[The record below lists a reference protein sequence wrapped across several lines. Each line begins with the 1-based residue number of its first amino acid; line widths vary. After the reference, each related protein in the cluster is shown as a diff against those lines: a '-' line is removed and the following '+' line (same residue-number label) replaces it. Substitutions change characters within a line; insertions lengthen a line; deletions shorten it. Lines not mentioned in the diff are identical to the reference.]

1 MAGYN
6 LLVMQIKD
14 LGEFAVIELLKETVT
29 AQRSGPNHGTE
40 FGYRLLV
47 DNGDDAAAWRT
58 GEATELF
65 TTDTMV
71 EGVHFNR
78 STTPWTDLG
87 WKSLASNISDIA
99 AMGGLPMYAL
109 VTLGLP
115 PETDVDH
122 LKELYAGMMQISN
135 TYGVA
140 IVGGDL
146 VRSPVVFITVSLTGV
161 HPGNPMLRTAAR
173 AGDGIGVTGYLGSS
187 GAGLRLLLEDTPA
200 ETPAETPAPSA
211 AAEYSKES
219 HRRPHPAVEQGR
231 LLSKSGVET
240 AMDISDGLAD
250 DLSKLCQA
258 SGLSARI
265 YADRVPVHPLV
276 KQTYPDNWLDLALN
290 GGEDY
295 QLLFTARSRLMSEVL
310 PLLPEGSA
318 LIGEITDGRPGE
330 VVIVG
335 TDGQETAAAPGG
347 WDHYR

>member
-1 MAGYN
+1 
-6 LLVMQIKD
+6 MQIKD
-14 LGEFAVIELLKETVT
+14 LGEFKVIELLKDAVT
-29 AQRSGPNHGTE
+29 AQRSGPNHGAA

-78 STTPWTDLG
+78 KITPWTDLG

-115 PETDVDH
+115 PETEVDH

-140 IVGGDL
+140 IVGGDM

-161 HPGNPMLRTAAR
+161 HPGNPMLRSAAR
-173 AGDGIGVTGYLGSS
+173 AGDEIGVTGYVGSS

-200 ETPAETPAPSA
+200 PSA
-211 AAEYSKES
+211 SAKYLRQS
-219 HRRPHPAVEQGR
+219 HRRPHPAPEQGR
-231 LLSKSGVET
+231 LLSKIGVET

-276 KQTYPDNWLDLALN
+276 KQTYPDDWLDLALN

-295 QLLFTARSRLMSEVL
+295 QLLFTARSSLMSEVL
-310 PLLPEGSA
+310 PQLPEGSA
-318 LIGEITDGRPGE
+318 LIGEITEARAGE
-330 VVIVG
+330 VIIVG
-335 TDGQETAAAPGG
+335 FDGQETAADPGG

>member
-1 MAGYN
+1 
-6 LLVMQIKD
+6 MQIKD
-14 LGEFAVIELLKETVT
+14 LGEFAVIELLKGTVT
-29 AQRSGPNHGTE
+29 AQRSGPDHGAD

-78 STTPWTDLG
+78 TTTPWTDLG

-109 VTLGLP
+109 ITLGLP
-115 PETDVDH
+115 PETEVDH
-122 LKELYAGMMQISN
+122 VKELYAGMMQISN

-140 IVGGDL
+140 IVGGDM

-173 AGDGIGVTGYLGSS
+173 PGESIGVTGYVGSS
-187 GAGLRLLLEDTPA
+187 GAGLRLLLEDT
-200 ETPAETPAPSA
+200 TAPSA
-211 AAEYSKES
+211 AAEYLRES
-219 HRRPHPAVEQGR
+219 HRRPHPAAEQGR
-231 LLSKSGVET
+231 LLSKIGVET

-250 DLSKLCQA
+250 DLSKLCRA

-276 KQTYPDNWLDLALN
+276 EQTYPDDWLDLALN

-295 QLLFTARSRLMSEVL
+295 QLLFTAQSSLISEVL
-310 PLLPEGSA
+310 PQLPEGSA
-318 LIGEITDGRPGE
+318 LIGEITEGRAGE

-335 TDGQETAAAPGG
+335 SDGQETAAAPGG

>member
-1 MAGYN
+1 
-6 LLVMQIKD
+6 MQIKD
-14 LGEFAVIELLKETVT
+14 LGEFAVIELLKDTVT
-29 AQRSGPNHGTE
+29 SQRSSQERGAE

-78 STTPWTDLG
+78 NTTPWTDLG

-115 PETDVDH
+115 PETEVED
-122 LKELYAGMMQISN
+122 LKELYAGMMQISKN
-135 TYGVA
+135 YGVA

-161 HPGNPMLRTAAR
+161 HPDKPMLRTAAR
-173 AGDGIGVTGYLGSS
+173 AGDEIGVTGYVGSS

-200 ETPAETPAPSA
+200 PSEA
-211 AAEYSKES
+211 AKYLREC
-219 HRRPHPAVEQGR
+219 HRRPHPATEQGR
-231 LLSKSGVET
+231 LLSKLGVDT

-265 YADRVPVHPLV
+265 YADQVPVHPLV
-276 KQTYPDNWLDLALN
+276 KQTYPDDWLDLALN

-295 QLLFTARSRLMSEVL
+295 QLLFSARSRLMPEVL
-310 PLLPEGSA
+310 PHLPEGSA
-318 LIGEITDGRPGE
+318 LIGEIIEGIAGQ

-335 TDGQETAAAPGG
+335 SDGQETAAPPGG

>member
-1 MAGYN
+1 
-6 LLVMQIKD
+6 MQIKE
-14 LGEFAVIELLKETVT
+14 LGELAVIELLKETVT
-29 AQRSGPNHGTE
+29 AQRGGPDHGAE

-78 STTPWTDLG
+78 KTTPWTDLG

-140 IVGGDL
+140 IVGGDM

-161 HPGNPMLRTAAR
+161 HPGNPMLRTTAR
-173 AGDGIGVTGYLGSS
+173 AGDGIGVTGYVGSS
-187 GAGLRLLLEDTPA
+187 GAGLRLLLENTP
-200 ETPAETPAPSA
+200 TPSE
-211 AAEYSKES
+211 AAEYLSEC
-219 HRRPHPAVEQGR
+219 HRRPHPAAEQGR

-240 AMDISDGLAD
+240 AMDISDGLAG
-250 DLSKLCQA
+250 DLSKLCRA

-276 KQTYPDNWLDLALN
+276 KQTYPDDWLDLALN

-295 QLLFTARSRLMSEVL
+295 QLLFTAQSQLMSQVMRHL
-310 PLLPEGSA
+310 PDGSA
-318 LIGEITDGRPGE
+318 LIGEITEGRAGE
-330 VVIVG
+330 VVIVAS
-335 TDGQETAAAPGG
+335 DGQETAAAPGG

>member
-6 LLVMQIKD
+6 LRDMQIKD
-14 LGEFAVIELLKETVT
+14 LGEFAVIELLKGTVT
-29 AQRSGPNHGTE
+29 VQRSGPNHGAD

-78 STTPWTDLG
+78 NTTPWNDLG

-122 LKELYAGMMQISN
+122 IKELYAGMMQIGN

-146 VRSPVVFITVSLTGV
+146 VRSPVVFITISLTGL
-161 HPGNPMLRTAAR
+161 HAGNPMLRTAAR
-173 AGDGIGVTGYLGSS
+173 AGDGIGLTGYVGSS

-200 ETPAETPAPSA
+200 PSA
-211 AAEYSKES
+211 ATAYLRES
-219 HRRPHPAVEQGR
+219 HRRPLPAAEQGR
-231 LLSKSGVET
+231 LLSKIGVET

-250 DLSKLCQA
+250 DLAKLCRA

-276 KQTYPDNWLDLALN
+276 KQTYPDDWLDLALN

-295 QLLFTARSRLMSEVL
+295 QLLFTAQSRLMSKVL
-310 PLLPEGSA
+310 AHLSEGSA
-318 LIGEITDGRPGE
+318 LIGEITEGKAGE

-335 TDGQETAAAPGG
+335 SDGRETAAAPGG

>member
-6 LLVMQIKD
+6 LCDMQIKD
-14 LGEFAVIELLKETVT
+14 MGEFAVIELLKGTVT
-29 AQRSGPNHGTE
+29 VQRSGPNHGTD

-78 STTPWTDLG
+78 NTTPWNDLG

-122 LKELYAGMMQISN
+122 IKELYAGMMQIGN

-140 IVGGDL
+140 VVGGDL
-146 VRSPVVFITVSLTGV
+146 VRSPVVFITISLTGL

-173 AGDGIGVTGYLGSS
+173 AGDGIGVTGYVGSS

-200 ETPAETPAPSA
+200 PSA
-211 AAEYSKES
+211 AAAYLSES
-219 HRRPHPAVEQGR
+219 HRRPHPAAEQGR
-231 LLSKSGVET
+231 LLAKIGVET

-250 DLSKLCQA
+250 DLAKLCRA

-276 KQTYPDNWLDLALN
+276 KQTYPEDWLDLALN

-295 QLLFTARSRLMSEVL
+295 QLLFTAQSRLMSKVL
-310 PLLPEGSA
+310 PHLPEGSA
-318 LIGEITDGRPGE
+318 QIGEITEGRAGE

-335 TDGQETAAAPGG
+335 SDGQETAAAPGG

>member
-1 MAGYN
+1 
-6 LLVMQIKD
+6 MQIKD

-29 AQRSGPNHGTE
+29 AQRSGPNHGAD

-78 STTPWTDLG
+78 TTTPWTDPG

-109 VTLGLP
+109 ITLGLP

-122 LKELYAGMMQISN
+122 VKELYAGMMQISN

-140 IVGGDL
+140 IVGGDM

-161 HPGNPMLRTAAR
+161 HPGNPLLRTAAR
-173 AGDGIGVTGYLGSS
+173 TGDEIGVTGYVGSS
-187 GAGLRLLLEDTPA
+187 GAGLRLLLENTQ
-200 ETPAETPAPSA
+200 APSSV
-211 AAEYSKES
+211 AEYLKES

-231 LLSKSGVET
+231 LLARMGVET

-250 DLSKLCQA
+250 DLAKLCRA

-276 KQTYPDNWLDLALN
+276 KQTYPDHWLDLALY

-295 QLLFTARSRLMSEVL
+295 QLLFTANPRLMSEIL
-310 PLLPEGSA
+310 PQLPEGSA
-318 LIGEITDGRPGE
+318 LIGEITKGRPGE
-330 VVIVG
+330 VVIAG
-335 TDGQETAAAPGG
+335 PDGQETPAATGG

>member
-1 MAGYN
+1 
-6 LLVMQIKD
+6 MQIKD

-29 AQRSGPNHGTE
+29 AQRSGPDHGAA
-40 FGYRLLV
+40 FGFHLLV

-78 STTPWTDLG
+78 DTTPWTDLG

-109 VTLGLP
+109 ITLGLP
-115 PETDVDH
+115 PETDIDH
-122 LKELYAGMMQISN
+122 VKELYTGMMQISN

-140 IVGGDL
+140 IVGGDM

-161 HPGNPMLRTAAR
+161 HPGNPLLRSAAR
-173 AGDGIGVTGYLGSS
+173 TGDEIGVTGYVGSS
-187 GAGLRLLLEDTPA
+187 GAGLRLLLEN
-200 ETPAETPAPSA
+200 TPAPSP
-211 AAEYSKES
+211 AAEYLKES
-219 HRRPHPAVEQGR
+219 HRRPQPAVEQGR
-231 LLSKSGVET
+231 LLSKIGVET

-250 DLSKLCQA
+250 DLAKLCRA

-265 YADRVPVHPLV
+265 YANRVPVHPLV
-276 KQTYPDNWLDLALN
+276 KQTYPDDWLNLALY

-295 QLLFTARSRLMSEVL
+295 QLLFTAHPHLMREVL
-310 PLLPEGSA
+310 PQLPEGSA
-318 LIGEITDGRPGE
+318 LIGEITEGKPGQ
-330 VVIVG
+330 VVIIG
-335 TDGQETAAAPGG
+335 PDGQETPAASGG

>member
-1 MAGYN
+1 
-6 LLVMQIKD
+6 MQIKD

-29 AQRSGPNHGTE
+29 AQRSGPDHGAD

-78 STTPWTDLG
+78 DTTPWTDLG

-115 PETDVDH
+115 PETDIDH
-122 LKELYAGMMQISN
+122 VKELYTGMMQISN

-140 IVGGDL
+140 IVGGDM

-161 HPGNPMLRTAAR
+161 HPGNPLLRSAAR
-173 AGDGIGVTGYLGSS
+173 TGDEIGVTGYVGSS
-187 GAGLRLLLEDTPA
+187 GAGLRLLLEN
-200 ETPAETPAPSA
+200 TPAPSPA
-211 AAEYSKES
+211 AQYLKES
-219 HRRPHPAVEQGR
+219 HRHPHPAVEQGR
-231 LLSKSGVET
+231 LLSKIGVET

-250 DLSKLCQA
+250 DLAKLCRA

-265 YADRVPVHPLV
+265 YANRVPVHPLV
-276 KQTYPDNWLDLALN
+276 KQTYPDDWLNLALY

-295 QLLFTARSRLMSEVL
+295 QLLFTAHPHLMSEIL
-310 PLLPEGSA
+310 PQLPEGSA
-318 LIGEITDGRPGE
+318 LIGEITEGKPGE
-330 VVIVG
+330 VIIAG
-335 TDGQETAAAPGG
+335 PDGKETPAASGG

>member
-1 MAGYN
+1 
-6 LLVMQIKD
+6 MQIKD
-14 LGEFAVIELLKETVT
+14 LGEFAVIELLKEIVTV
-29 AQRSGPNHGTE
+29 QRSGPDHGAE

-47 DNGDDAAAWRT
+47 DNGDDTAAWRT

-78 STTPWTDLG
+78 NTTPWTDLG

-109 VTLGLP
+109 ITLGLP

-122 LKELYAGMMQISN
+122 VKELYAGMMQISN

-140 IVGGDL
+140 IVGGDM
-146 VRSPVVFITVSLTGV
+146 VRSPLVFITVSLTGV

-173 AGDGIGVTGYLGSS
+173 AGDAIGVTGYLGSS
-187 GAGLRLLLEDTPA
+187 GAGLRILLDDDPVK
-200 ETPAETPAPSA
+200 SA
-211 AAEYSKES
+211 AAEYLIQS
-219 HRRPHPAVEQGR
+219 HRLPHPAVEPGR
-231 LLSKSGVET
+231 LLSKLGVET

-250 DLSKLCQA
+250 DLSKLCRA

-265 YADRVPVHPLV
+265 YAGRVPVHPLM
-276 KQTYPDNWLDLALN
+276 KQTYPDDWLDLALY

-295 QLLFTARSRLMSEVL
+295 QLLFTAPSGLMPEIL
-310 PLLPEGSA
+310 PQLPEGSA
-318 LIGEITDGRPGE
+318 LIGEIREGKPGE
-330 VVIVG
+330 VIIVG
-335 TDGQETAAAPGG
+335 ADGQESAARPDG